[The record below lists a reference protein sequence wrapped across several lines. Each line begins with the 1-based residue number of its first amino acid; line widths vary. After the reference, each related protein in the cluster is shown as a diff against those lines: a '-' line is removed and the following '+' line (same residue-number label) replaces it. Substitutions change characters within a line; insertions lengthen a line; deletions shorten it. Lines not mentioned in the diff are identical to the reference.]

1 MCDRSSVVYNTK
13 QFLLLQRHTATLTL
27 DTYMYMLD
35 GDGINNY
42 IHIDKMHPSN
52 IGMTTCL
59 VGSMKP
65 KAARRRRRRRKSRFI
80 AIRFDR
86 KI

>member
-1 MCDRSSVVYNTK
+1 
-13 QFLLLQRHTATLTL
+13 
-27 DTYMYMLD
+27 MLD
-35 GDGINNY
+35 VDGINNY

-65 KAARRRRRRRKSRFI
+65 KAA
-80 AIRFDR
+80 
-86 KI
+86 